1 MTVSQLVF
9 DNKRFDATL
18 NYSEYMLAVKKGDKD
33 VKLGYNIE
41 DKGFKA
47 LMRAVSL
54 STTASFLYKN
64 LEEKIIKEQM
74 KKKAMDITSASK
86 LAAFREEYEASLLT
100 APDT

>member
-9 DNKRFDATL
+9 DNKRFDATV
-18 NYSEYMLAVKKGDKD
+18 NYSEYLYAVKKGDKSL
-33 VKLGYNIE
+33 KLGYNIE
-41 DKGFKA
+41 DKSFKA

-74 KKKAMDITSASK
+74 KK
-86 LAAFREEYEASLLT
+86 
-100 APDT
+100 